1 MIINL
6 HLLIEI
12 KKITMKFIICLC
24 CSLVFIS
31 TTKAQEMSNK
41 ETKEVATLI
50 NTMFAAM
57 KNSDTNLLK
66 TCFSKNAVF
75 QTIVTKDG
83 TTEVRNELVQ
93 DFINSVGK
101 QPVSSLD
108 ERIKIDT
115 ILIDATLASVWT
127 PYQFYYKGQ
136 YSHQGVNSFQIVH
149 LSEGWKIQYLIDTR
163 RK

>member
-1 MIINL
+1 
-6 HLLIEI
+6 
-12 KKITMKFIICLC
+12 MKFLACLFC
-24 CSLVFIS
+24 LLTFIS
-31 TTKAQEMSNK
+31 TANAQEKSNK
-41 ETKEVATLI
+41 ESKEVADLI
-50 NTMFAAM
+50 NTMFTAM
-57 KNSDTNLLK
+57 KTSDTNLLK

-75 QTIVTKDG
+75 QTIVTKNG

-101 QPVSSLD
+101 QPVGSLD

-115 ILIDATLASVWT
+115 ILIDATLAIVWT

-136 YSHQGVNSFQIVH
+136 YSHQGVNSFQLVH
-149 LSEGWKIQYLIDTR
+149 LQEGWKIQYLIDTR

>member
-1 MIINL
+1 
-6 HLLIEI
+6 
-12 KKITMKFIICLC
+12 MKYLICLC
-24 CSLVFIS
+24 CSIVFMS
-31 TTKAQEMSNK
+31 TTKAQEINNK
-41 ETKEVATLI
+41 ETKEVEILI
-50 NTMFAAM
+50 NTMFTAM
-57 KNSDTNLLK
+57 KSSDTNLLK

-75 QTIVTKDG
+75 QTIVSKNG

-101 QPVSSLD
+101 QPIGSLD

-115 ILIDATLASVWT
+115 VLIDATLASVWT

-136 YSHQGVNSFQIVH
+136 YSHQGVNSFQLVH
-149 LSEGWKIQYLIDTR
+149 FPEGWKIQYLIDTR

>member
-1 MIINL
+1 
-6 HLLIEI
+6 
-12 KKITMKFIICLC
+12 MKFLTILFCL
-24 CSLVFIS
+24 LVFIS
-31 TTKAQEMSNK
+31 TVNAQEKSNK
-41 ETKEVATLI
+41 ENKENKEVTDLI
-50 NTMFAAM
+50 NTMFNAM
-57 KNSDTNLLK
+57 KTSDTNILK
-66 TCFSKNAVF
+66 SCFSKNAVF
-75 QTIVTKDG
+75 QTIATKNG

-101 QPVSSLD
+101 QPVGSLD

-136 YSHQGVNSFQIVH
+136 YSHQGVNSFQLVH